1 VLEDR
6 AVPAAVAAGPAPVD
20 PALTAPVQPAAL
32 DNNTTPGTTTPG
44 TPTTGTTT
52 GTGANTGTAS
62 PFTPAAAFTSPFSAN
77 PLIPGILSQQNPLGL
92 PQAGNPNGG
101 QQTAAVLGQLSA
113 ETVAAF
119 LQLQFTQSAA
129 GFQGRIVFPG
139 TGLMVRSATEPG
151 PMAQLPGN
159 FLVGGSG
166 SMVSGEG
173 RTTSDAN
180 SPTSRSA
187 SGGAALDSGDNR
199 QDDTRPVT
207 TAEEENDTDSTGTS
221 AENKDSADDR
231 AGEAWAD
238 RPISQR
244 ADGE

>member
-1 VLEDR
+1 
-6 AVPAAVAAGPAPVD
+6 VPAAVAAGPAPID

-52 GTGANTGTAS
+52 GTGGNTGTAT

-101 QQTAAVLGQLSA
+101 QQTAGFLGQLSSQ
-113 ETVAAF
+113 TVAAM

-129 GFQGRIVFPG
+129 GFQGRLVFPG
-139 TGLMVRSATEPG
+139 TGLMVRSPTEPG
-151 PMAQLPGN
+151 PMAQSPGL

-166 SMVSGEG
+166 AVVSGEG

-180 SPTSRSA
+180 SPGSRSA

-199 QDDTRPVT
+199 QDERTVSR
-207 TAEEENDTDSTGTS
+207 EEEEEDPTTSTTTS
-221 AENKDSADDR
+221 DQDRDSANTTDAR

-238 RPISQR
+238 HPVERL
-244 ADGE
+244 ADDGE